1 MGGLPFPWADGFSGV
16 ALAGVQFIVPRF
28 FVMPQGDVQ
37 PMTVSDVSLFRLA
50 ASFVAGFAVV
60 ALVTTLADL
69 FGEGPAGFL
78 GGLPSTGPIGLLSI
92 GITQSTEAAVKA
104 TTLFPLG
111 FAVTFAFLL
120 FYAFPARLRF
130 WARMPLA
137 LGLWLLSAVAVSI
150 WSPDDFA
157 LSVSVSA
164 AVSLVVLYLRWRIR
178 TERPRRLTISTGYL
192 RVAMRGVLGGSV
204 VAMAVILSAVAGP
217 LVGGVFAAAP
227 AVWSSSL
234 YVTNRAQGVQFSRSL
249 TWPFMQTGI
258 LTVIPYAIAARYF
271 FSVAGVWWGTLLA
284 YLCMSPFAYVAWR
297 LTNERKNSADSPGP
311 VTNERRLRKPVE
323 L

>member
-1 MGGLPFPWADGFSGV
+1 MQNLTLP
-16 ALAGVQFIVPRF
+16 
-28 FVMPQGDVQ
+28 
-37 PMTVSDVSLFRLA
+37 DVSPLRLA

-60 ALVTTLADL
+60 ALVTSLADL

-92 GITQSTEAAVKA
+92 GITQSSMAAVQA

-120 FYAFPARLRF
+120 FYALPSKLKF
-130 WARMPLA
+130 WTRMSLA
-137 LGLWLLSAVAVSI
+137 LGLWLLAAVAVSI

-157 LSVSVSA
+157 LSVSASA
-164 AVSLVVLYLRWRIR
+164 GMSLVVLYFRWRIPV
-178 TERPRRLTISTGYL
+178 ERSKRVATATGYL
-192 RVAMRGVLGGSV
+192 RVLLRGTLGGSV
-204 VAMAVILSAVAGP
+204 VATAVILSAVAGP

-234 YVTNRAQGVQFSRSL
+234 YVTNRAQGVQFTRSL

-271 FSVAGVWWGTLLA
+271 FSVTGVWWGTLLA
-284 YLCMSPFAYVAWR
+284 YLCMSPFAFVAWW
-297 LTNERKNSADSPGP
+297 LTNQRRRSGDYPGLPSDERPPA
-311 VTNERRLRKPVE
+311 KPVD
-323 L
+323 